1 MEMLLGGSQD
11 KEAGL
16 HLCSLNRSGAGL
28 LANVSRRTAG
38 IFFFKGEESS
48 RRRNQFCWGMLKRL
62 KSAKRWSLSARSE
75 RERGVGR
82 RLAVSYFCG
91 NAFTIRGALTR
102 VESAGGWGVGGVIAK
117 FEMEI

>member
-38 IFFFKGEESS
+38 IFFFFL
-48 RRRNQFCWGMLKRL
+48 R
-62 KSAKRWSLSARSE
+62 AKRAADDATNF
-75 RERGVGR
+75 VG
-82 RLAVSYFCG
+82 AC
-91 NAFTIRGALTR
+91 
-102 VESAGGWGVGGVIAK
+102 
-117 FEMEI
+117 